1 MTESQNQQEKA
12 YNVKDKRRVT
22 LDENGQ
28 VQEKAADT
36 ENQPEEAAQSH
47 PHEEVPE
54 VDVYSMLSYFIGMLG
69 AQVWQWLGLM
79 KSPSGELSKDLTQAK
94 IAIDSIAALSDQ
106 LKDRLSPKEQQ
117 ELQDM
122 LANMR
127 INFVQQSAKE

>member
-36 ENQPEEAAQSH
+36 KKQPEEAAQAH